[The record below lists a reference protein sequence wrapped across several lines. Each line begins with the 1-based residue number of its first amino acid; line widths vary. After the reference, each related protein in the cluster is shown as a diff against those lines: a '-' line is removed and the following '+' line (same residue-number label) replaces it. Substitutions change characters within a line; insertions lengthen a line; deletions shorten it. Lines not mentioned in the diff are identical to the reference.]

1 MERSFLQPG
10 TALVAL
16 EQKRAANPI
25 GFGAKAAA
33 AQVKKKRKTRTK
45 GSRARPLSA
54 LATELKASGVVRID
68 GALSPALV
76 EELREFVDAERVQAT
91 ADVKAGRCDQKARFA
106 DLVLLDKRCDLLLPL
121 HGPPIAALQE
131 LLGEGSVLGPLLQEV
146 VGEAGVLQELACLT
160 SEPGSA
166 QQPLH
171 PDTPWTPIPSAYTAF
186 IALQDVD
193 VEMGPTL
200 YLPGTQ
206 TKEAHTSFFGGD
218 LSLGN
223 AGVSGVRRPPIPEEF
238 LRSREVKLG
247 LLKAGDLALYNQ
259 QTLHCG
265 SANESRDKVRRQF
278 YISMKNPLAQ
288 SKLCASLRPAFRN
301 KLTLGAMKDEL
312 AALNGR
318 RTRVD
323 EGGGRG
329 LFGKLDEV
337 DALEVRDTE
346 GAVQIRF
353 GDEGSQLGSEYEI
366 I

>member
-1 MERSFLQPG
+1 MQASGLEAERNKATARRGVMERSFLQPG

-33 AQVKKKRKTRTK
+33 AQVKKKKKTRTK

-193 VEMGPTL
+193 
-200 YLPGTQ
+200 
-206 TKEAHTSFFGGD
+206 AHTSFFGGD

-223 AGVSGVRRPPIPEEF
+223 AGVRRPPIPEEF

-265 SANESRDKVRRQF
+265 SANESRD
-278 YISMKNPLAQ
+278 
-288 SKLCASLRPAFRN
+288 
-301 KLTLGAMKDEL
+301 KDEL